1 MSYLLVC
8 IYPLATFS
16 KILRTM
22 DEIKYNKVGE
32 VAGVPSEYDPIRVIV
47 YPTEK
52 SFSAQA
58 K

>member
-1 MSYLLVC
+1 
-8 IYPLATFS
+8 
-16 KILRTM
+16 M
-22 DEIKYNKVGE
+22 DEIKYDKVGE
-32 VAGVPSEYDPIRVIV
+32 VAGVPSKYDPIRVIV